1 MKSPSTEKIFGEN
14 LSFEIKAL
22 FCDPSGPN
30 LRNELAHGLLDDE
43 TCQSAYAI
51 YAWWLGLK
59 LVFNTFWNASR
70 NETESNEQG
79 EGQ

>member
-43 TCQSAYAI
+43 TYQSAYAI

-59 LVFNTFWNASR
+59 LVFNIFWNASC

-79 EGQ
+79 ERQ